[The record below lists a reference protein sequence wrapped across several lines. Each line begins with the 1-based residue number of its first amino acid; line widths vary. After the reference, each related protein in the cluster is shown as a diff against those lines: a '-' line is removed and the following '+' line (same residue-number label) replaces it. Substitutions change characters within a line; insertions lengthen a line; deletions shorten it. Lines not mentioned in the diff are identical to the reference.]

1 MNPSTTSHPR
11 RKRLVVAGVIA
22 ASLSVAGATAAMA
35 ANSGS
40 APAGTTESAGP
51 TRDAA
56 PPAVAA
62 AEDATAADDAFEVP
76 TDEQSDALWGAGYTS
91 EDLDAL
97 SKLWQTDGM
106 ETKIRAGQMLL
117 EGQELPVAP
126 NSTAPGAQLSAFWD
140 AGYLWEDVEA
150 LNEIWGTEWL
160 ETKMRAG
167 QALLDGQAL
176 PIPPSGTPAS

>member
-1 MNPSTTSHPR
+1 MNPSTTSRPR
-11 RKRLVVAGVIA
+11 RKRLMVAGVIA

-40 APAGTTESAGP
+40 APAGTTQPAGP
-51 TRDAA
+51 TPDVA
-56 PPAVAA
+56 PPAAEGAA
-62 AEDATAADDAFEVP
+62 PAEGASEVP
-76 TDEQSDALWGAGYTS
+76 TDEQSEALWGAGYTS
-91 EDLDAL
+91 DDLDAL
-97 SKLWQTDGM
+97 SDLWQTDGT

-150 LNEIWGTEWL
+150 LNELWGTEWL
-160 ETKMRAG
+160 ETKLRAG

-176 PIPPSGTPAS
+176 PVPPSGTPAS